1 MSETRKVTRTVT
13 EYKTLNST
21 YQVDEQAK
29 EWRRVTGTNPA
40 LQSQGE
46 DGEWKPYETALQT
59 GPFLYVYHPG
69 GMFRTSTLQ
78 SVQLVALT
86 E

>member
-13 EYKTLNST
+13 EYQTLNST
-21 YQVDEQAK
+21 YQLDEQAK

-46 DGEWKPYETALQT
+46 DGEWKPYAAAEHF
-59 GPFLYVYHPG
+59 GDFLYVTHPNG
-69 GMFRTSTLQ
+69 QFRTSTLQ

>member
-1 MSETRKVTRTVT
+1 VSETRKVTRTVT
-13 EYKTLNST
+13 EYQTLNST
-21 YQVDEQAK
+21 YQLDELAK

-46 DGEWKPYETALQT
+46 DGEWKPYHSADHVADV
-59 GPFLYVYHPG
+59 LYLYHPN